1 MKQRF
6 LVFIILTL
14 VGLLLVALNAAS
26 YVKYVRKDEMP
37 DREHNPDRST
47 YNTGTTGT
55 RAFYDL
61 LGESGYKV
69 KRWREPITKF
79 RAYDENKLAVFVV
92 IGRVQRK
99 FSKDEKEHLLNWV
112 SEGGTLVIIDREPP
126 DDLLVTTA
134 GWKISKEHAS
144 IMSGD
149 KGKAVIRSVDPGN
162 QNQMTAETKA
172 AKPQQPTV
180 FTRSV
185 NSVQSSKFASS
196 IKISRLKNV
205 ISNENYSKTN
215 YPKGD
220 RIGNSGKNYKSSS
233 PFFEGNQKAKKGEN
247 GKIKASVKYLE
258 NNWEKS
264 LSAPIVH
271 FANDEKALLVS
282 SPFGAGE
289 IVFLSDPYF
298 VANGGIRL
306 ADNVQMAVN
315 VVASKAGVIAFDE
328 YHHGFGNDENLL
340 LAYLSGTPA
349 VSIFLQLALIFS
361 FIFFSQSR
369 RFARA
374 LPLSEPNRLSKLE
387 YVSAMAQLQRRTK
400 TFDLAIENIY
410 TGFRRRVSRSIG
422 VNNQSASLR
431 EIASLIAERTKYS
444 VKEIESLMLQ
454 CKDAV
459 TGRLTKSNKI
469 VELTSRLRKIES
481 ELGLKERKNRI

>member
-1 MKQRF
+1 MKQRL

-14 VGLLLVALNAAS
+14 VGLLLVFLNAVS
-26 YVKYVRKDEMP
+26 YVKYVRKDEIP
-37 DREHNPDRST
+37 DGEHNPDRST

-92 IGRVQRK
+92 IGRVPRK
-99 FSKDEKEHLLNWV
+99 FSEDEKEHLLNWV

-126 DDLLVTTA
+126 DELLVTTA
-134 GWKISKEHAS
+134 DWKISKEHAS

-149 KGKAVIRSVDPGN
+149 KGKAMIKSVDPGN
-162 QNQMTAETKA
+162 QNQMTAKTKA

-196 IKISRLKNV
+196 IKISRLKDV
-205 ISNENYSKTN
+205 ISNENYSE
-215 YPKGD
+215 GD
-220 RIGNSGKNYKSSS
+220 GIGNSGKNYKSSS
-233 PFFEGNQKAKKGEN
+233 PFFEGNQEAKKGES
-247 GKIKASVKYLE
+247 GKVKASVKYVE
-258 NNWEKS
+258 DNWDKS

-282 SPFGAGE
+282 SPFGEGE

-315 VVASKAGVIAFDE
+315 VVASKGGVIAFDE
-328 YHHGFGNDENLL
+328 YHHGFGNDEDLL

-400 TFDLAIENIY
+400 TFDLAVENIY

-444 VKEIESLMLQ
+444 VEEIENLMRQ
-454 CKDAV
+454 CKDAG
-459 TGRLTKSNKI
+459 TGRLTKGKNI
-469 VELTSRLRKIES
+469 VELASRLRKIEA
-481 ELGLKERKNRI
+481 ELGLKKRKNRI